1 MSVNWLAVP
10 VISTERMNSRV
21 LMKLAAVPVALAAV
35 LLACGP
41 AEAAS
46 VTTLSGA
53 QGWRVSPFNAG
64 TVAISTAVDEDGTLK
79 LDNRAGGARAQ
90 AQLPLHTTLADVM
103 NHPIGYR
110 VFVACGAEPRFGANL
125 QIEILSP
132 HYTTL
137 SFQPQLAGDLELHS
151 WESFFSNRSAKLWW
165 SSRAFGPIASNT
177 PVSLND
183 ILAAQGSG
191 AQVINAYLN
200 VSAHLNV
207 HVNDVELHGVHYVF
221 RAPNDTDEQPESP
234 GEEAGDTAGAD
245 SSCTG
250 SATGPT
256 LAQTGIDVAPWGW
269 GALGLVAAGGVT
281 QAAMRTRL
289 HRRR

>member
-1 MSVNWLAVP
+1 M
-10 VISTERMNSRV
+10 
-21 LMKLAAVPVALAAV
+21 PVALAV
-35 LLACGP
+35 LLIGSGLA
-41 AEAAS
+41 AAAS

-90 AQLPLHTTLADVM
+90 AQLPLHTTLGDVV

-110 VFVACGAEPRFGANL
+110 VFVACGALPRFGANL

-165 SSRAFGPIASNT
+165 SSRAFGPIAANT

-183 ILAAQGSG
+183 ILAAQGPG

-207 HVNDVELHGVHYVF
+207 HVDDVELHGVRYVF
-221 RAPNDTDEQPESP
+221 RTPNDADEQPAGP
-234 GEEAGDTAGAD
+234 GEQAGDTAGAD

-250 SATGPT
+250 GQSGPT
-256 LAQTGIDVAPWGW
+256 LAHTGTDVAPWGW
-269 GALGLVAAGGVT
+269 AALGLVAAGSVT
-281 QAAMRTRL
+281 QAATRTRL
-289 HRRR
+289 HRRH